1 MPGGVAGVPTPSTF
15 GLCVDTVLHAVTV
28 WSGAVSLG
36 FGVVSGGPTAPAT
49 AVKPNSEAPQ
59 TAAVAIDLFMTYPR
73 VVVVV
78 WARWPSHTSSNGC
91 GR

>member
-15 GLCVDTVLHAVTV
+15 GLCVDTVLHAVT
-28 WSGAVSLG
+28 
-36 FGVVSGGPTAPAT
+36 AT

-78 WARWPSHTSSNGC
+78 WARWPSHTSSNG
-91 GR
+91 